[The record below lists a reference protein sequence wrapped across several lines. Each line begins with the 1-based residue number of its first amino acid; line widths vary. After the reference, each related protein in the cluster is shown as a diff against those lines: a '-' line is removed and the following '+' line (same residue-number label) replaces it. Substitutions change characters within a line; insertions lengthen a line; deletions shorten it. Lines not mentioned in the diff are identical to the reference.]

1 MYMETLDQFAATLLK
16 YLNLSPDLMFLGNSM
31 AAYALAVVIFLI
43 GLAVFALVQHVI
55 LSWIGAIARR
65 TETDLDDAFV
75 KIVHSFRPPFYLF
88 LAFWLALRPLE
99 ITGLA
104 DNIVTAIL
112 LLWVIY
118 QAVIV
123 VGIFVEEVVFHH
135 LTKERDENTK
145 SALHLL
151 TGIAKG
157 VMWVLGVLLVL
168 SNFGID
174 VTSLVAGAGIVG
186 IAVAFALQGILS
198 DLFSSFS
205 LYFDKPFKIGDFIIV
220 GDTMGIVKHIGI
232 KSTRIRSL
240 SGEEVVLSNK
250 ELTNTKIRN
259 FKLMEKRRIV
269 FSFSVV
275 YQTPSHKV
283 REIPAMLRE
292 IIEQCENVS
301 FDRAHFKGFAES
313 SLEFEVVYHVLKS
326 DYGAYMDIQQDINL
340 KILERFEQEDIHFA
354 FPTRTV
360 HLHQ

>member
-1 MYMETLDQFAATLLK
+1 MERLNTFVGAALE
-16 YLNLSPDLMFLGNSM
+16 YGNISPDAVFLGNTIAS
-31 AAYALAVVIFLI
+31 YALAATVFLLGI
-43 GLAVFALVQHVI
+43 LALGIMQHLV
-55 LSWIGAIARR
+55 LSWIGAIAKR

-75 KIVHSFRPPFYLF
+75 KIVRSFRPPFYLF

-99 ITGLA
+99 ITGIA
-104 DNIVTAIL
+104 DNLVTAIL
-112 LLWVIY
+112 LLWAIY

-123 VGIFVEEVVFHH
+123 VGIVVEEVVFHH

-151 TGIAKG
+151 TSIAKG

-168 SNFGID
+168 SNFGVD
-174 VTSLVAGAGIVG
+174 VTSLVAGAGIIG

-220 GDTMGIVKHIGI
+220 GDTMGVVKHIGI

-259 FKLMEKRRIV
+259 FKLMEERRVV
-269 FSFSVV
+269 FRFGVLYS
-275 YQTPSHKV
+275 TPVHKV
-283 REIPAMLRE
+283 REIPSMVRQ
-292 IIEQCENVS
+292 IIEGSESVR
-301 FDRAHFKGFAES
+301 FDRAHFAGFAES
-313 SLEFEVVYHVLKS
+313 ALDFEIVYYVLKS
-326 DYGAYMDIQQDINL
+326 DYGMYMDIQQDINL
-340 KILERFEQEDIHFA
+340 KIMERFEQEDIHFA

>member
-1 MYMETLDQFAATLLK
+1 MHTESLDQFVAGMLEFARIPADTV
-16 YLNLSPDLMFLGNSM
+16 FLGNTIATYTLS
-31 AAYALAVVIFLI
+31 LVIFIL
-43 GLAVFALVQHVI
+43 GLATFALIQHAV
-55 LSWIGAIARR
+55 LSWIGAIAKR
-65 TETDLDDAFV
+65 TKTDIDDAFV
-75 KIVHSFRPPFYLF
+75 KIVRSFRPPFYLF

-99 ITGLA
+99 ITGIA
-104 DNIVTAIL
+104 DNVVTAIL

-123 VGIFVEEVVFHH
+123 VGIVVEEVVFHH

-151 TGIAKG
+151 TSIAKG
-157 VMWVLGVLLVL
+157 VMWVLGILLVL

-220 GDTMGIVKHIGI
+220 GDTMGVVKHIGI

-259 FKLMEKRRIV
+259 FKLMEERRVV
-269 FSFSVV
+269 FKFGILYS
-275 YQTPSHKV
+275 TPVHKV
-283 REIPAMLRE
+283 REIPAMVRQ
-292 IIEQCENVS
+292 IIEGSESVR
-301 FDRAHFKGFAES
+301 FDRAHFAGFADS
-313 SLEFEVVYHVLKS
+313 ALDFEIVYYVLKS
-326 DYGAYMDIQQDINL
+326 DYGMYMDIQQDINL
-340 KILERFEQEDIHFA
+340 KIMERFEQEDIHFA